1 MKIISPALK
10 AHLASAVTT
19 LATCW
24 LIVRTDGVQFS
35 FTTLDADLVVDG
47 VTYKSTFGFQRTA
60 ITTTSL
66 GQVDNLEAMGYFSD
80 NGITARDLNN
90 GRFNYATI
98 YLFVVNWADLSM
110 GICRLRRG
118 WFGECTYT
126 PTGAYQAELR
136 GLTQALVQEFGN
148 FYSPLCRADL
158 GDDKCKILIAVP
170 AWLPGQFYAVGQI
183 VGPVG
188 DGSLE
193 TSLTGTWQCIT
204 AGTTGTTEPAWN
216 FSGSI
221 PTPDGTAV
229 WIGIQ
234 VLTERRL
241 ARVIGTIDQ
250 RSFVSEPLFS
260 PGNTIGSTA
269 EVGMIAGISAN
280 TTLEVSDGI
289 NTFTNTA
296 FFDMPGS
303 TFYFQALVAPIAL
316 NGMGLNMSFEVGV
329 DGFNQVRMTN
339 HSGRQGWITKTGDT
353 AHSVIITQF
362 ADNYLDGGTVT
373 WVTGL
378 NAGASMELKTYL
390 YDGQTVIL
398 WLAMKYPIAI
408 GDQFLYYAGCD
419 KRRDTCVNKF
429 SNVLNMRGEPD
440 MPGMDVT
447 LMAPEAV

>member
-1 MKIISPALK
+1 MKTITPALK
-10 AHLASAVTT
+10 AHLALPVTS

-24 LIVRTDGVQFS
+24 LIVRVDGQQFA
-35 FTTLDADLVVDG
+35 FTTLDEDLVVEG

-60 ITTTSL
+60 ITTTSQ
-66 GQVDNLEAMGYFSD
+66 GQVDNLEALGFFSPD
-80 NGITARDLNN
+80 GITARDLNN

-98 YLFVVNWADLSM
+98 FLFAVNWRDLSM

-118 WFGECTYT
+118 WFGECTYSPGGT
-126 PTGAYQAELR
+126 YQAELR

-158 GDDKCKILIAVP
+158 GDDKCTVLIAVQP
-170 AWLPGQFYAVGQI
+170 WRPNFVYGTGAI

-193 TSLTGTWQCIT
+193 TSLTGTWKC
-204 AGTTGTTEPAWN
+204 TTPGISGPTEPAWN
-216 FSGSI
+216 FSGEI
-221 PTPDGTAV
+221 PTSDGTV
-229 WIGIQ
+229 TWIGIQ
-234 VLTERRL
+234 VFTERRL

-269 EVGMIAGISAN
+269 KIGIIDGISAN
-280 TTLEVSDGI
+280 TGIEISDGV
-289 NTFTNTA
+289 NTFSHVTLI
-296 FFDMPGS
+296 DRLGS
-303 TFYFQALVAPIAL
+303 EFYFEALVAPIAL
-316 NGMGLNMSFEVGV
+316 NNMGLNMSFIVGLG
-329 DGFNQVRMTN
+329 GFNEIEMTN
-339 HSGRQGWITKTGDT
+339 NSGRQAWISKTGDT
-353 AHSVIITQF
+353 AHAVIITQF

-378 NAGASMELKTYL
+378 NAGSSMELKTYL
-390 YDGQTVIL
+390 YNGQIVVL

-429 SNVLNMRGEPD
+429 SNVLNFRGEPD

-447 LMAPEAV
+447 LMAPEAT